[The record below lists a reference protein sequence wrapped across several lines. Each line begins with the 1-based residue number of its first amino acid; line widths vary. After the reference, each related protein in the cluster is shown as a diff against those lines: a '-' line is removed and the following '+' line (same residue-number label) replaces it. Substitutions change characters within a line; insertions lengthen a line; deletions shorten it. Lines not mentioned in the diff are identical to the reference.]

1 MQFIEKVVLPSGTI
15 IELFET
21 SKTYGASSKA
31 PGQKIIVAS
40 ATLPD
45 QRLLEG
51 ILSSALVAEKGSNT
65 WAQFI
70 QSLKE
75 AGKPLNW
82 GKLQFDDGAQLKL
95 FFAAKERTQT
105 QIAVVTL

>member
-1 MQFIEKVVLPSGTI
+1 MNFIEKVVLPSGTI
-15 IELFET
+15 LELFET
-21 SKTYGASSKA
+21 SKTYGAASKA
-31 PGQKIIVAS
+31 AGQKIIVAT

-51 ILSSALVAEKGSNT
+51 ILSSSLVAAKGENS

-70 QSLKE
+70 TSLKD

-82 GKLQFDDGAQLKL
+82 GKLQFDDGAQLEI
-95 FFAAKERTQT
+95 FFASAPRKSVAT
-105 QIAVVTL
+105 VTL